1 MTREEA
7 LVSLRTTLDW
17 LGDDVKVMK
26 AEIDPIIEACA
37 VAKSFDDG
45 PVLVAENIKG
55 YPHARYVAGL
65 WSRRERIARLCGV
78 EQFKDVK
85 LKIAEGLKNPLPP
98 KVVDSG
104 PCQEVFIPAS
114 ELDPHKLFPMVQH
127 THLDGGRFFG
137 SGAHYISGKYADG
150 GSQVAF
156 YRMSF
161 RGNDYAS
168 INMIPGGHG
177 DLIAQRFYNEKIPC
191 TVNIGPPPL
200 VEFNAIGTVNAVVFP
215 NGDEVG
221 TAGRMMGRPV
231 EIVKAKTVDAYAFA
245 QSEWVIEGYIVPH
258 ERVWESA
265 EAEAL
270 GKQGVTMLHPEWAR
284 YMGRAYRGR
293 KFEVT
298 AVTHRRDRPYY
309 YVPKIGTIWQSS
321 PFVAAAY
328 YELAERMAPGLV
340 QDVATYN
347 AFLLWGGVVVQV
359 KKRRRSDEGLQ
370 RNILS
375 AYLALVRGLRLAVAV
390 DEDVNIYQPEDVLW
404 AMTTRVNPQSDIIFG
419 AGGRGQSFQPLDR
432 MSANEAQVS
441 IGQGGMAMDA
451 TVPFTA
457 KQHFER
463 ARYPVE
469 EVNLTKW
476 FTEREIAEIRA
487 KQDAYVRYLGRTGLA

>member
-1 MTREEA
+1 MQREEA
-7 LVSLRTTLDW
+7 VVSLRNTLEW

-26 AEIDPIIEACA
+26 PEIDPVIEACA

-55 YPHARYVAGL
+55 YPNARYVAGM
-65 WSRRERIARLCGV
+65 WSRRQRIARLCGV
-78 EQFKDVK
+78 ENFRDVK
-85 LKIAEGLKNPLPP
+85 LKIIEGLNDPLPP
-98 KVVDSG
+98 SVVESA
-104 PCQEVFIPAS
+104 PCQEVVIPAS
-114 ELDPHKLFPMVQH
+114 QLDPFRLFPMVQH
-127 THLDGGRFFG
+127 THMDGGRFFG
-137 SGAHYISGKYADG
+137 SGAHYISGKYARG
-150 GSQVAF
+150 RSQVSF

-177 DLIAQRFYNEKIPC
+177 DQIAQRFYREKIPC

-200 VEFNAIGTVNAVVFP
+200 VEFNAIGTVNPAVFP
-215 NGDEVG
+215 IGDEVG

-231 EIVKAKTVDAYAFA
+231 DIVKAKTVDAYAFA
-245 QSEWVIEGYIVPH
+245 QSEWVIEGYIVPS
-258 ERVWESA
+258 ERVWETE
-265 EAEAL
+265 EAELL
-270 GKQGVTMLHPEWAR
+270 GKQGETMLHPEWAR

-298 AVTHRRDRPYY
+298 AVTHRKDKPYY
-309 YVPKIGTIWQSS
+309 YVPRIGTIWQAS
-321 PFVAAAY
+321 PFATAAY
-328 YELAERMAPGLV
+328 YELAERMAPGFV

-375 AYLALVRGLRLAVAV
+375 AYLSLVRGMRLAVAV
-390 DEDVNIYQPEDVLW
+390 DEDIDIYQPEDVLW
-404 AMTTRVNPQSDIIFG
+404 AMATRVNPQTDLIIG
-419 AGGRGQSFQPLDR
+419 AGGRGQSFQPIDR

-441 IGQGGMAMDA
+441 LSQGGIGMDA
-451 TVPFTA
+451 TVPFAA
-457 KQHFER
+457 KAHFER

-469 EVNLTKW
+469 EIDLTKW
-476 FTEREIAEIRA
+476 LTPDEIEEIRA
-487 KQDAYVRYLGRTGLA
+487 NQDSYIRYLGRTGLA